1 MNIPCKVCLGLKG
14 VSEKMSYMVCHFG
27 KYKSG
32 NVFGLQKHNQREN
45 ENYSNMDIDKAR
57 TSLNY
62 DLINK
67 DDINYLKK
75 IKIIIEANRA
85 SERAIRK
92 DATVYCE
99 CIVSSDSAFFEN
111 LTEYKQKE
119 FFESSL
125 DYLKNKIGEKFIIS
139 ANVHLDE
146 TTPHMHVGFVPII
159 ENSLSA
165 KKLIDRK
172 FLREV
177 QDQLPAH
184 LKNLGFDIQRGI
196 ENSKR
201 KHKDT
206 KEFKKDLD
214 REFENKCKDI
224 NYIESYKN
232 ELEGKIEQLEAR
244 LNQKTIEYDSITKTL
259 NKNSLV
265 MYQIQEM
272 KVEPVMFSSDK
283 VKIDKRDFEK
293 LKDSALKAYNQHNL
307 YATVSHKLK
316 ALEKDKESY
325 RKELENSRR
334 CRTDDYNKFNS
345 ELNSLRK
352 ENIRLNSELNKANKI
367 ISGMS
372 KESQMEFF
380 KLKKEIEKENKEFK
394 KRIEREKDRSYEMR
408 L

>member
-1 MNIPCKVCLGLKG
+1 
-14 VSEKMSYMVCHFG
+14 MSYMVCHFG

-45 ENYSNMDIDKAR
+45 KNYSNMDIDKAR
-57 TSLNY
+57 TPLNY

-67 DDINYLKK
+67 KDINYLERVKT
-75 IKIIIEANRA
+75 IIEANRA

-99 CIVSSDSAFFEN
+99 CIISSDSAFFEN
-111 LTEYKQKE
+111 LTEDKQKE
-119 FFESSL
+119 FFKSSL
-125 DYLKNKIGEKFIIS
+125 DYLKNKIGEEFIIS
-139 ANVHLDE
+139 ANVHMDE

-177 QDQLPAH
+177 QDQLPAY

-206 KEFKKDLD
+206 KEFKRELD
-214 REFENKCKDI
+214 RELENKYKDI
-224 NYIESYKN
+224 NAIESYKN
-232 ELEGKIEQLEAR
+232 ELEGKIEQLEAH
-244 LNQKTIEYDSITKTL
+244 LNQKTIEYDRVIKNL
-259 NKNSLV
+259 DKNSLDI
-265 MYQIQEM
+265 YQIQEM

-307 YATVSHKLK
+307 YATVLDR
-316 ALEKDKESY
+316 L
-325 RKELENSRR
+325 KELDESKRYYSKQLDISRR
-334 CRTDDYNKFNS
+334 DRAIEYNN
-345 ELNSLRK
+345 LNSKIHRLK
-352 ENIRLNSELNKANKI
+352 NENEDLNFEIDKTNKI
-367 ISGMS
+367 IKSMS
-372 KESQMEFF
+372 KEFQNEFL
-380 KLKKEIEKENKEFK
+380 KIKKEIDNPTQKYSKIKSKTFDF
-394 KRIEREKDRSYEMR
+394 ER
-408 L
+408 

>member
-1 MNIPCKVCLGLKG
+1 
-14 VSEKMSYMVCHFG
+14 MVCHFG

>member
-1 MNIPCKVCLGLKG
+1 
-14 VSEKMSYMVCHFG
+14 MSYMVCHFG
-27 KYKSG
+27 KYKLG

-45 ENYSNMDIDKAR
+45 ENYSNIDIDKAR
-57 TSLNY
+57 TPLNY
-62 DLINK
+62 DLFNK
-67 DDINYLKK
+67 DNINYLKK
-75 IKIIIEANRA
+75 IKTIIEANRT

-99 CIVSSDSAFFEN
+99 CIISSDSAFFEK
-111 LTEYKQKE
+111 LTENKQNE
-119 FFESSL
+119 FFKSSL
-125 DYLKNKIGEKFIIS
+125 DYLKNKIGEEFVIS

-177 QDQLPAH
+177 QDQLPEY

-206 KEFKKDLD
+206 KEFKKELD
-214 REFENKCKDI
+214 REFEKKCKDI
-224 NYIESYKN
+224 NAIESYKN
-232 ELEGKIEQLEAR
+232 ELESKIEQLEAD
-244 LNQKTIEYDSITKTL
+244 LNQKAIEYDTVTKIL

-265 MYQIQEM
+265 MYQIQEI

-283 VKIDKRDFEK
+283 VKIDKKDFEK

-307 YATVSHKLK
+307 YATVCHKLEI
-316 ALEKDKESY
+316 LGKDKEIY
-325 RKELENSRR
+325 RKELEDLRR
-334 CRTDDYNKFNS
+334 YRADDYNKFNS

-352 ENIRLNSELNKANKI
+352 ENTRLNFEINKANKI
-367 ISGMS
+367 ISSMS
-372 KESQMEFF
+372 KEFQVEFL
-380 KLKKEIEKENKEFK
+380 KVKKEIEKTIEKHTKNKSKTFNL
-394 KRIEREKDRSYEMR
+394 ER
-408 L
+408 

>member
-1 MNIPCKVCLGLKG
+1 
-14 VSEKMSYMVCHFG
+14 MSYMVCHFG

-57 TSLNY
+57 TPLNY

-67 DDINYLKK
+67 ANINY
-75 IKIIIEANRA
+75 IKRVKTIIEKNRA

-99 CIVSSDSAFFEN
+99 CIISSDSAFFEN
-111 LTEYKQKE
+111 LTEDKQKE
-119 FFESSL
+119 FFKSSL
-125 DYLKNKIGEKFIIS
+125 DYLKNKIGEEFIIS
-139 ANVHLDE
+139 ANVHIDE

-177 QDQLPAH
+177 QDQLPAY
-184 LKNLGFDIQRGI
+184 LKSLGFDIQRGI

-206 KEFKKDLD
+206 KEFKKELD
-214 REFENKCKDI
+214 RELENKYKDI
-224 NYIESYKN
+224 NAIENYKN

-244 LNQKTIEYDSITKTL
+244 LNQKTIEYDNITKTL
-259 NKNSLV
+259 GKNSLV
-265 MYQIQEM
+265 MYQIQEIAF
-272 KVEPVMFSSDK
+272 EPVMFSSDK
-283 VKIDKRDFEK
+283 IKISKVDFER
-293 LKDSALKAYNQHNL
+293 LKESALKAYTQHNL
-307 YATVSHKLK
+307 YATVSKQ
-316 ALEKDKESY
+316 
-325 RKELENSRR
+325 LENLKQEKQYYKNQLEDSRR
-334 CRTDDYNKFNS
+334 CRAEEYNDFRY
-345 ELNSLRK
+345 ELKSLEK
-352 ENIRLNSELNKANKI
+352 ENKRLGFEINKVNEI
-367 ISGMS
+367 LRSMS
-372 KESQMEFF
+372 KESQIEFF
-380 KLKKEIEKENKEFK
+380 KAKKEIEKENIEIEKEK
-394 KRIEREKDRSYEMR
+394 NKSYEMR